1 LQDEIVNPVLAVVIG
16 THNRLEQLQRSV
28 ASVLDQTS
36 LPVRVYVTD
45 AGSTDGTIAY
55 LEQIAD
61 PRVVAV
67 LEGGRLGQATA
78 YNRVF
83 RRVTEPYVC
92 WLSDDN
98 EVVNQGLDVAVTI
111 LEQDPRIGLV
121 GLKVR
126 DVLGPFVRAPYIGGI
141 SPLGILNVNQ
151 GVLRTAD
158 LMRVG
163 GFSEWFQLYGIDPDL
178 TAKVLLSGL
187 DVVYTRQISVLH
199 YRNWPTDTSTPEFA
213 RVMEQQKVSQAK
225 YMRKYAGLLT
235 PGTLQIAKQRLWTWL
250 KEKHPALGELDNA
263 TPILGSLPRD
273 WHNIMS
279 ARFIS
284 VSELLLPRRGL
295 AHLRQRLPRG
305 FNPRSLPEDP
315 VEPDVALEA
324 GQTSSSLP

>member
-1 LQDEIVNPVLAVVIG
+1 VNPVLAVVIG
-16 THNRLEQLQRSV
+16 THNRLEQLRRVV
-28 ASVLDQTS
+28 ASVLEQTTI
-36 LPVRVYVTD
+36 PVRVYVTD

-55 LEQIAD
+55 LEQPAD

-67 LEGGRLGQATA
+67 LEGKRLGQATA

-83 RRVTEPYVC
+83 RQVTAPYVC

-98 EVVNQGLDVAVTI
+98 EVVNHGLDVAVTI
-111 LEQDPRIGLV
+111 LEQDARIGLV

-126 DVLGPFVRAPYIGGI
+126 DVSGPFVQAPYIGGI

-178 TAKVLLSGL
+178 TAKVLMSGL
-187 DVVYTRQISVLH
+187 DVVYTREVSILH
-199 YRNWPTDTSTPEFA
+199 YRNWPTDASTPEFA

-225 YMRKYAGLLT
+225 YVRKYSGLLN
-235 PGTLQIAKQRLWTWL
+235 PGWLHVAKQRLWTWL
-250 KEKHPALGELDNA
+250 KDKQPALA
-263 TPILGSLPRD
+263 TMDSAEPVLGSLPRD
-273 WHNIMS
+273 WHNVMS

-295 AHLRQRLPRG
+295 SHLRQHLPRRL
-305 FNPRSLPEDP
+305 NPRTLPADP
-315 VEPDVALEA
+315 VEPPVALASER
-324 GQTSSSLP
+324 TSSLHS